1 MSRAGFFGSWQ
12 SSRYGWLLTFTR
24 ILMACVFMAI
34 LAFDA
39 LMYKCEELRFSLFG
53 FDESW
58 LQVCIISQILIF
70 ILLGVLAVNAY
81 HLYCLEEESRQSMA
95 EAEWL
100 HRQELEKLRARL
112 NLYSDDI
119 EQGRFDNLTRHS
131 IEDTHRMME
140 RVYTAVTEIYPKS
153 GYPEAGIGAIQ
164 KRLDDILNKLSGND
178 NVFTYTTPYG
188 HTTTVHMNSA
198 STVIDER
205 MKKEIISH
213 LEKTEKSIKN
223 AIAQQKRADFK
234 EANETMYGQMKL
246 FMDCLSLSVSQID
259 SICARMEESVSE
271 QKAAHKYEA
280 IEKKLLIGQLDQIS
294 QRTEILDTL
303 RELIHKYSVLIENSE
318 GDLVDFLQMDD
329 LLSKDI
335 SSLNIGSDIT
345 TPLIRNGYD
354 KIESLVMNDA
364 ATIQETTKL
373 GPKRMERL
381 QEGLSR
387 FSPRLKIGMFSANS

>member
-259 SICARMEESVSE
+259 SICASMEESVSE

-387 FSPRLKIGMFSANS
+387 VSPRLKIGMFSANS

>member
-58 LQVCIISQILIF
+58 LQVCIIAQVLIF

-81 HLYCLEEESRQSMA
+81 HLYCLEEESKQSMA

-100 HRQELEKLRARL
+100 YRQELEKLRARL

-205 MKKEIISH
+205 MTKEIISR
-213 LEKTEKSIKN
+213 LETTEKSIKN

-234 EANETMYGQMKL
+234 EANETMYAQMNL
-246 FMDCLSLSVSQID
+246 FMDCLSQSVSQID
-259 SICARMEESVSE
+259 SIRARMEESVSE

-280 IEKKLLIGQLDQIS
+280 MEKKLLAGQIDQILG
-294 QRTEILDTL
+294 RTEILETF
-303 RELIHKYSVLIENSE
+303 RELLHKYAALMDNCE
-318 GDLVDFLQMDD
+318 GDLVEFLKLDD
-329 LLSKDI
+329 LLSQDVASLKLGGDI
-335 SSLNIGSDIT
+335 IN
-345 TPLIRNGYD
+345 PLIKNGFD
-354 KIESLVMNDA
+354 TIATLVMNDA
-364 ATIQETTKL
+364 VTIQETTKL
-373 GPKRMERL
+373 GPKRMDRL
-381 QEGLSR
+381 QEGL
-387 FSPRLKIGMFSANS
+387 FKISPTLKIGMFSAK

>member
-12 SSRYGWLLTFTR
+12 SARYGWLLTFTR

-58 LQVCIISQILIF
+58 LQVCIIAQVLIF

-81 HLYCLEEESRQSMA
+81 HLYCLEEESKQSRA

-100 HRQELEKLRARL
+100 YRQELEKLRARL

-205 MKKEIISH
+205 MKKEIILH

-387 FSPRLKIGMFSANS
+387 VSPRLKIGMFSAK

>member
-12 SSRYGWLLTFTR
+12 SLRYGRLLNFTR
-24 ILMACVFMAI
+24 IFMACLFIAVI
-34 LAFDA
+34 WFDA
-39 LMYKCEELRFSLFG
+39 LLYKSEYLRSSLFG
-53 FDESW
+53 YDQSGLHVW
-58 LQVCIISQILIF
+58 IVAQIIIF
-70 ILLGVLAVNAY
+70 ILLGILSINAY
-81 HLYCLEEESRQSMA
+81 YLYCLEDDSIQYMA

-100 HRQELEKLRARL
+100 HKQELEKLRARL

-164 KRLDDILNKLSGND
+164 KRLDDILNKLSGKD

-205 MKKEIISH
+205 MKKEIILH

-234 EANETMYGQMKL
+234 EANEAMYGQMKL

-354 KIESLVMNDA
+354 KIGSLAMNDA

-387 FSPRLKIGMFSANS
+387 VSPRLKIGMFSAK

>member
-1 MSRAGFFGSWQ
+1 
-12 SSRYGWLLTFTR
+12 
-24 ILMACVFMAI
+24 MACVFMAI

-58 LQVCIISQILIF
+58 LQVCIIAQVLIF

-81 HLYCLEEESRQSMA
+81 HLYCLEEESKQSMA

-100 HRQELEKLRARL
+100 YRQELEKLRARL

-205 MKKEIISH
+205 MKKEIILH

-387 FSPRLKIGMFSANS
+387 VSPRLKIGMFSAK

>member
-39 LMYKCEELRFSLFG
+39 LMYKYEELRFSLFG

-58 LQVCIISQILIF
+58 LQVCIISQVLIF
-70 ILLGVLAVNAY
+70 ILLGVLAVNSY
-81 HLYCLEEESRQSMA
+81 NLYCLEEESKQSMA

-223 AIAQQKRADFK
+223 AIAQQKRTDFK

-259 SICARMEESVSE
+259 SIRARMEESVSE

-280 IEKKLLIGQLDQIS
+280 MEKKLLAGQIDQILG
-294 QRTEILDTL
+294 RTEILETF
-303 RELIHKYSVLIENSE
+303 RELLHKYAALMDNCE
-318 GDLVDFLQMDD
+318 GDLVEFLKLDD
-329 LLSKDI
+329 LLSQDVASLKLGGDI
-335 SSLNIGSDIT
+335 IN
-345 TPLIRNGYD
+345 PLIKNGFD
-354 KIESLVMNDA
+354 TIATLVMNDA
-364 ATIQETTKL
+364 ATIQERTKL
-373 GPKRMERL
+373 GPKRMQRL
-381 QEGLSR
+381 EEALKAYSPELR
-387 FSPRLKIGMFSANS
+387 FGMIPM

>member
-58 LQVCIISQILIF
+58 LQVYIIAQVLIF

-81 HLYCLEEESRQSMA
+81 HLYCLEEESKQSMA

-100 HRQELEKLRARL
+100 YRQELEKLRARL

-164 KRLDDILNKLSGND
+164 KRLDDILNKLSGKD

-205 MKKEIISH
+205 MKKEIILH

-354 KIESLVMNDA
+354 NIESLVMNDA

-387 FSPRLKIGMFSANS
+387 VSPRLKIGMFSAK

>member
-39 LMYKCEELRFSLFG
+39 LMYKYEELRFSLFG

-58 LQVCIISQILIF
+58 LQVCIISQVLIF
-70 ILLGVLAVNAY
+70 ILLGVLAVNSY
-81 HLYCLEEESRQSMA
+81 NLYCLEEESKQSMA

-223 AIAQQKRADFK
+223 AIAQQKRTDFK

-387 FSPRLKIGMFSANS
+387 VSPRLKIGMFSANS

>member
-81 HLYCLEEESRQSMA
+81 HLYCLEEESKQSMA

-100 HRQELEKLRARL
+100 YRQELEKLRARL

-294 QRTEILDTL
+294 QRTEVLETF

-387 FSPRLKIGMFSANS
+387 VSPRLKIGMFSANS

>member
-70 ILLGVLAVNAY
+70 ILLGVLSVNAY
-81 HLYCLEEESRQSMA
+81 HLYCLEEESKQSMA

-387 FSPRLKIGMFSANS
+387 VSPRLKIGMFSAK

>member
-58 LQVCIISQILIF
+58 LQVCIIAQVLIF

-100 HRQELEKLRARL
+100 YRQELEKLRARL

-223 AIAQQKRADFK
+223 AIAQQKRTDFK

-318 GDLVDFLQMDD
+318 GNLVDFLQMDD

-387 FSPRLKIGMFSANS
+387 VSPRLKIGMFSAK

>member
-198 STVIDER
+198 PTVIDER

-387 FSPRLKIGMFSANS
+387 VSPRLKIGMFSAK

>member
-39 LMYKCEELRFSLFG
+39 LMYKYEELRFSLFG

-58 LQVCIISQILIF
+58 LQVCIIAQVLIF

-223 AIAQQKRADFK
+223 AIAQQKRTDFK

-335 SSLNIGSDIT
+335 SSLNIGTDIT

-387 FSPRLKIGMFSANS
+387 VSPRLKIGMFSAK

>member
-58 LQVCIISQILIF
+58 LQVCIIAQVLIF

-81 HLYCLEEESRQSMA
+81 HLYCLENEASQSIA

-112 NLYSDDI
+112 NLYYDEV

-198 STVIDER
+198 SKFVDEK
-205 MKKEIISH
+205 MKKDILSQ

-223 AIAQQKRADFK
+223 AITQQKITDVK
-234 EANETMYGQMKL
+234 EANESISAQWKV
-246 FMDCLSLSVSQID
+246 FMDCLSHSLSEINSL
-259 SICARMEESVSE
+259 CARLEESVSE
-271 QKAAHKYEA
+271 QKSAHKYEA
-280 IEKKLLIGQLDQIS
+280 MERKLFAGQIDQILG
-294 QRTEILDTL
+294 RTEILETFRGL
-303 RELIHKYSVLIENSE
+303 LHKYTALIENCE
-318 GDLVDFLQMDD
+318 GDLVEFLKLDD
-329 LLSKDI
+329 LLSQDVTSLKLGGDI
-335 SSLNIGSDIT
+335 IN
-345 TPLIRNGYD
+345 PLIKNGFD
-354 KIESLVMNDA
+354 TIATLVMNDA
-364 ATIQETTKL
+364 ATIQERTKL
-373 GPKRMERL
+373 GPKRMQRL
-381 QEGLSR
+381 EEALKAYSPELR
-387 FSPRLKIGMFSANS
+387 FGMFPK

>member
-58 LQVCIISQILIF
+58 LQVCIIAQVLIF

-81 HLYCLEEESRQSMA
+81 HLYCLENEASQSIA

-112 NLYSDDI
+112 NLYYDEV

-205 MKKEIISH
+205 MTKEIISH
-213 LEKTEKSIKN
+213 LEKTEKSLRA
-223 AIAQQKRADFK
+223 AINNQKRIEVLDAERKINTLLESLK
-234 EANETMYGQMKL
+234 ETISG
-246 FMDCLSLSVSQID
+246 ID
-259 SICARMEESVSE
+259 TISSRLEESVSE

-280 IEKKLLIGQLDQIS
+280 MEKKLLIGQLDQIG
-294 QRTEILDTL
+294 QRTEVLDTF
-303 RELIHKYSVLIENSE
+303 RELIHKYSVLVENSE

-335 SSLNIGSDIT
+335 SSLNIGTDIT

-364 ATIQETTKL
+364 ATIQEATKL

-381 QEGLSR
+381 QDGLSR
-387 FSPRLKIGMFSANS
+387 FSPRLIIGMFSAK

>member
-95 EAEWL
+95 EAECL
-100 HRQELEKLRARL
+100 YRQELEKLRARL

-387 FSPRLKIGMFSANS
+387 VSPRLKIGMFSAK

>member
-58 LQVCIISQILIF
+58 LQVCIIAQVLIF

-100 HRQELEKLRARL
+100 YRQELEKLRARL

-345 TPLIRNGYD
+345 TSLIRNGYD

-387 FSPRLKIGMFSANS
+387 VSPRLKIGMFSAK

>member
-58 LQVCIISQILIF
+58 LQVCIIAQVLIF

-81 HLYCLEEESRQSMA
+81 HLYCLEEESKQSMA

-100 HRQELEKLRARL
+100 YRQELEKLRARL

-205 MKKEIISH
+205 MKKEILSQ

-223 AIAQQKRADFK
+223 AISRQKSADVR
-234 EANETMYGQMKL
+234 EANESISAQWKV
-246 FMDCLSLSVSQID
+246 FMDCLSHSLSEINSL
-259 SICARMEESVSE
+259 CARLEESVSE
-271 QKAAHKYEA
+271 QKSAHKYEA
-280 IEKKLLIGQLDQIS
+280 MERKLFAGQIDQILG
-294 QRTEILDTL
+294 RTEILETFRGL
-303 RELIHKYSVLIENSE
+303 LHKYTALIENCE
-318 GDLVDFLQMDD
+318 GDLVEFLKLDD
-329 LLSKDI
+329 LLSQDVASLKLGGDI
-335 SSLNIGSDIT
+335 IN
-345 TPLIRNGYD
+345 PLIKNGFD
-354 KIESLVMNDA
+354 TIATLVMNDA
-364 ATIQETTKL
+364 ATIQERTKL
-373 GPKRMERL
+373 GPKRMQRL
-381 QEGLSR
+381 EEALKVY
-387 FSPRLKIGMFSANS
+387 SPELRMGKYRI

>member
-1 MSRAGFFGSWQ
+1 
-12 SSRYGWLLTFTR
+12 
-24 ILMACVFMAI
+24 MACVFMAI

-58 LQVCIISQILIF
+58 LQVCIIAQVLIF
-70 ILLGVLAVNAY
+70 ILLGVLAVNSY
-81 HLYCLEEESRQSMA
+81 NLYCLEEESKQSMA

-100 HRQELEKLRARL
+100 YRQELEKLRARL

-223 AIAQQKRADFK
+223 AIAQQKRTDFK

-387 FSPRLKIGMFSANS
+387 VSPRLKIGMFSANS

>member
-58 LQVCIISQILIF
+58 LQVCIIAQVLIF

-100 HRQELEKLRARL
+100 YRQELEKLRARL

-223 AIAQQKRADFK
+223 AIAQQKRTDFK

-318 GDLVDFLQMDD
+318 GNLVDFLQMDD

-387 FSPRLKIGMFSANS
+387 FSPRLKIGMFSAK

>member
-58 LQVCIISQILIF
+58 LQVCIIAQVLIF

-81 HLYCLEEESRQSMA
+81 HLYCLENEASQSIA

-112 NLYSDDI
+112 NLYYDEV

-198 STVIDER
+198 SKFVDEK
-205 MKKEIISH
+205 MKKDILSQ

-223 AIAQQKRADFK
+223 AISQQKSTDVR
-234 EANETMYGQMKL
+234 EANESISAQWKV
-246 FMDCLSLSVSQID
+246 FMDCLSHSLSEINSL
-259 SICARMEESVSE
+259 CARLEESVSE
-271 QKAAHKYEA
+271 QKSVHKYEA
-280 IEKKLLIGQLDQIS
+280 MERKLFAGQIDQILG
-294 QRTEILDTL
+294 RTEILETFRGL
-303 RELIHKYSVLIENSE
+303 LHKYTALIENCE
-318 GDLVDFLQMDD
+318 GDLVEFLKLDD
-329 LLSKDI
+329 LLSQDVTSLKLGGDI
-335 SSLNIGSDIT
+335 IN
-345 TPLIRNGYD
+345 PLIKNGFD
-354 KIESLVMNDA
+354 TIATLVMNDA
-364 ATIQETTKL
+364 ATIQERTKL
-373 GPKRMERL
+373 GPKRMQRL
-381 QEGLSR
+381 EEALKAYSPELR
-387 FSPRLKIGMFSANS
+387 FGMFPK

>member
-58 LQVCIISQILIF
+58 LQVCIIAQVLIF

-81 HLYCLEEESRQSMA
+81 HLYCLEEESKQSMA

-100 HRQELEKLRARL
+100 YRQELEKLRARL

-223 AIAQQKRADFK
+223 AIAQQKRTDFK

-387 FSPRLKIGMFSANS
+387 VSPRLKIGMFSANS

>member
-58 LQVCIISQILIF
+58 LQVCIIAQVLIF

-198 STVIDER
+198 PTVIDER

-223 AIAQQKRADFK
+223 AIAQQKRTDFK

-387 FSPRLKIGMFSANS
+387 VSPRLKIGMFSAK

>member
-12 SSRYGWLLTFTR
+12 SSRYGWRLTFTR

-58 LQVCIISQILIF
+58 LQVCIIAQVLIF

-81 HLYCLEEESRQSMA
+81 HLYCLEEESKQSMA

-100 HRQELEKLRARL
+100 YRQELEKLRARL

-153 GYPEAGIGAIQ
+153 GYPEAGTGAIQ

-205 MKKEIISH
+205 MKKEIILH

-387 FSPRLKIGMFSANS
+387 VSPRLKIGMFSAK